1 MAPGTEDKR
10 NHAGRCFCGTF
21 CGWRVF
27 PIGRE
32 ERPDGTRQQIPGPHM
47 RGAKWLG
54 IV

>member
-1 MAPGTEDKR
+1 MAPGAEDKR
-10 NHAGRCFCGTF
+10 NHAGRRFGITF

-27 PIGRE
+27 PIR
-32 ERPDGTRQQIPGPHM
+32 TRKATRWNEAAEPRTPQ